1 MKLIL
6 LLIPFSLLI
15 FSCGKTPLYNTSI
28 QFENNEWKQKTRPTF
43 AVYIPDTVN
52 TYDFTLTIRTTID
65 YKYNNIWLFLN
76 TKTPSNQEVREPYE
90 IKTTFPNGAWVG
102 KKTGTIVEHQLIFKR
117 RKLPSKGKYTFM
129 IEQGV
134 TQKVLG
140 DILDINFNVT
150 TAED

>member
-6 LLIPFSLLI
+6 LLIPLSLFI
-15 FSCGKTPLYNTSI
+15 FSCGKTSLYNKSI

-43 AVYIPDTVN
+43 VVYIPDTVN
-52 TYDFTLTIRTTID
+52 TYDFTLTIRTTTD
-65 YKYNNIWLFLN
+65 YKFNNIWLFLN

-134 TQKVLG
+134 TQKVLE
-140 DILDINFNVT
+140 DILDISFNVT
-150 TAED
+150 IAED

>member
-15 FSCGKTPLYNTSI
+15 FSCGKTSLYNKSI

-43 AVYIPDTVN
+43 VVYIPDTVN
-52 TYDFTLTIRTTID
+52 TYDFTLTIRTTTD
-65 YKYNNIWLFLN
+65 YKFNNIWLFLN

-102 KKTGTIVEHQLIFKR
+102 KKNRNYCRTSTHLQKKEITI
-117 RKLPSKGKYTFM
+117 
-129 IEQGV
+129 
-134 TQKVLG
+134 
-140 DILDINFNVT
+140 
-150 TAED
+150 

>member
-1 MKLIL
+1 M
-6 LLIPFSLLI
+6 
-15 FSCGKTPLYNTSI
+15 
-28 QFENNEWKQKTRPTF
+28 
-43 AVYIPDTVN
+43 
-52 TYDFTLTIRTTID
+52 
-65 YKYNNIWLFLN
+65 FLN

-134 TQKVLG
+134 TQKVLQ
-140 DILDINFNVT
+140 DILDISFNVT
-150 TAED
+150 KAED